1 LRFSKSLER
10 FSSHRHPAITLR
22 RLRRWFLT
30 LCLRWR
36 RGGWIDVLPNSRP
49 INFSKSSLVNIT
61 LSALPESER
70 KAFGCGCNRLLSAVI
85 LLAPC
90 LCPDNWLGGNHIPR
104 RRVAMHIAYRIIA
117 VSACLLAS
125 LCAGAQAGAGIR
137 KIVLPNPQLIHC
149 RSAECSQLWK
159 QDSGD
164 GGVVYPAQVFTDFVN
179 GEVVG
184 LTAAYDKSVSE
195 RELHVAINT
204 LYEKWERL
212 DLKTQNGGV
221 WRVEPEQIVIQLS
234 ERKDGTK
241 QLIYLKVSNG
251 MTSRVPSAHIC
262 SE

>member
-1 LRFSKSLER
+1 MNIRYQAMA
-10 FSSHRHPAITLR
+10 AI
-22 RLRRWFLT
+22 
-30 LCLRWR
+30 
-36 RGGWIDVLPNSRP
+36 
-49 INFSKSSLVNIT
+49 
-61 LSALPESER
+61 
-70 KAFGCGCNRLLSAVI
+70 GCF
-85 LLAPC
+85 
-90 LCPDNWLGGNHIPR
+90 
-104 RRVAMHIAYRIIA
+104 
-117 VSACLLAS
+117 LAS

-212 DLKTQNGGV
+212 DGL

-234 ERKDGTK
+234 ERSDGTK
-241 QLIYLKVSNG
+241 QLIYLKVSKG
-251 MTSRVPSAHIC
+251 MASLVPSAHIC

>member
-1 LRFSKSLER
+1 MNIRYQAMA
-10 FSSHRHPAITLR
+10 AI
-22 RLRRWFLT
+22 
-30 LCLRWR
+30 
-36 RGGWIDVLPNSRP
+36 
-49 INFSKSSLVNIT
+49 
-61 LSALPESER
+61 
-70 KAFGCGCNRLLSAVI
+70 GCF
-85 LLAPC
+85 
-90 LCPDNWLGGNHIPR
+90 
-104 RRVAMHIAYRIIA
+104 
-117 VSACLLAS
+117 LAS

-195 RELHVAINT
+195 RELHLAINT

-212 DLKTQNGGV
+212 DGL

-234 ERKDGTK
+234 ERSDGTK
-241 QLIYLKVSNG
+241 QLIYLKVSKG
-251 MTSRVPSAHIC
+251 MASLVPSAHIC

>member
-1 LRFSKSLER
+1 MNIRYR
-10 FSSHRHPAITLR
+10 VMAAI
-22 RLRRWFLT
+22 
-30 LCLRWR
+30 
-36 RGGWIDVLPNSRP
+36 
-49 INFSKSSLVNIT
+49 
-61 LSALPESER
+61 
-70 KAFGCGCNRLLSAVI
+70 GCF
-85 LLAPC
+85 
-90 LCPDNWLGGNHIPR
+90 
-104 RRVAMHIAYRIIA
+104 
-117 VSACLLAS
+117 LAS
-125 LCAGAQAGAGIR
+125 LCAGAQVSAGTR

-159 QDSGD
+159 QDSND
-164 GGVVYPAQVFTDFVN
+164 AAVYPAQVFADFVK

-195 RELHVAINT
+195 RELHVVINT
-204 LYEKWERL
+204 LYKKWERL

-251 MTSRVPSAHIC
+251 MTSLVPSAHIC

>member
-1 LRFSKSLER
+1 
-10 FSSHRHPAITLR
+10 
-22 RLRRWFLT
+22 
-30 LCLRWR
+30 
-36 RGGWIDVLPNSRP
+36 
-49 INFSKSSLVNIT
+49 
-61 LSALPESER
+61 
-70 KAFGCGCNRLLSAVI
+70 
-85 LLAPC
+85 
-90 LCPDNWLGGNHIPR
+90 
-104 RRVAMHIAYRIIA
+104 MHIAYRIIA

-204 LYEKWERL
+204 LYEKWQRL

-251 MTSRVPSAHIC
+251 MISLVPSAHIC

>member
-1 LRFSKSLER
+1 MRS
-10 FSSHRHPAITLR
+10 
-22 RLRRWFLT
+22 
-30 LCLRWR
+30 
-36 RGGWIDVLPNSRP
+36 
-49 INFSKSSLVNIT
+49 
-61 LSALPESER
+61 
-70 KAFGCGCNRLLSAVI
+70 
-85 LLAPC
+85 
-90 LCPDNWLGGNHIPR
+90 
-104 RRVAMHIAYRIIA
+104 AYRIIA
-117 VSACLLAS
+117 VVGCLLGS

-212 DLKTQNGGV
+212 DGL

-234 ERKDGTK
+234 ERSDGTK
-241 QLIYLKVSNG
+241 QLIYLKVSKG
-251 MTSRVPSAHIC
+251 MASLVPSAHIC

>member
-1 LRFSKSLER
+1 MNIRYQAMG
-10 FSSHRHPAITLR
+10 AI
-22 RLRRWFLT
+22 
-30 LCLRWR
+30 
-36 RGGWIDVLPNSRP
+36 
-49 INFSKSSLVNIT
+49 
-61 LSALPESER
+61 
-70 KAFGCGCNRLLSAVI
+70 GCF
-85 LLAPC
+85 
-90 LCPDNWLGGNHIPR
+90 
-104 RRVAMHIAYRIIA
+104 
-117 VSACLLAS
+117 LAS

-212 DLKTQNGGV
+212 DCL

-234 ERKDGTK
+234 ERSDGTK
-241 QLIYLKVSNG
+241 QLIYLKVSKG
-251 MTSRVPSAHIC
+251 MASLVPSAHIC